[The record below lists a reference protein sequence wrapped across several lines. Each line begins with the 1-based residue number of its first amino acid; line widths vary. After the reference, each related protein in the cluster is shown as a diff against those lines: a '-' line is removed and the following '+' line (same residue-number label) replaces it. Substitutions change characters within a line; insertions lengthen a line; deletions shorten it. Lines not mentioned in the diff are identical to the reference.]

1 MNTRWIILIGLM
13 GLILAGAG
21 ILYSKKWASSHGR
34 KDIDKT
40 LSAIE
45 KYKIMQSDAAFDFEF
60 LSLNLDKKQFADM
73 SSANLDSTGKGS
85 TGKTLDSDNGETN
98 DKNSALPKIRL
109 SDFKGKVILLNFW
122 ASWCEPCISE
132 FPDMLSLKK
141 QRPDIEI
148 IAVNRD
154 QNLNDAINFI
164 KTFPES
170 IGLITYYW
178 DPKGEITDLYGT
190 EVLPESYLIGKD
202 FKVLRKIIGIED
214 WDNPNVLRFID
225 SL

>member
-1 MNTRWIILIGLM
+1 MNTRWIILISII
-13 GLILAGAG
+13 GLILAGTG

-60 LSLNLDKKQFADM
+60 SSLSLDKNEFADM
-73 SSANLDSTGKGS
+73 SSATFDSKGTGSAGE
-85 TGKTLDSDNGETN
+85 TLDSE
-98 DKNSALPKIRL
+98 NSKTKHKSSTLPKIRL

-141 QRPDIEI
+141 QRPEVEI

-154 QNLNDAINFI
+154 QNLDDAINFI

>member
-1 MNTRWIILIGLM
+1 MSTRWIVVIGLV
-13 GLILAGAG
+13 GLVLAGSG
-21 ILYSKKWASSHGR
+21 IMYSKKWAANYGR

-45 KYKIMQSDAAFDFEF
+45 KYKLMQTESAFDFDF
-60 LSLNLDKKQFADM
+60 TRLNLTQATTEKLIDD
-73 SSANLDSTGKGS
+73 GS
-85 TGKTLDSDNGETN
+85 LKE
-98 DKNSALPKIRL
+98 KL
-109 SDFKGKVILLNFW
+109 SNFRGKVILLNFW

-132 FPDMLSLKK
+132 FPDMLGLKK
-141 QRPDIEI
+141 LRPDIEI
-148 IAVNRD
+148 IAVSRD
-154 QNLNDAINFI
+154 QKIEDAVNFI

-202 FKVLRKIIGIED
+202 FKVLRKIVGMED